1 MHYCVCDYF
10 FWAALNNKKLSTFR
24 VWLDIFAINQHL
36 PTEDLSQL
44 HDVIKHSRNFI
55 LVADVDGKPLR
66 RVWCLFEIMTWIVT
80 PDKPQM
86 FTFVGTMTQSTASPT
101 DGNEHTHA
109 CIYDQ
114 MTYVLMLCASYT
126 GNGTIATSSY
136 SFDTAEHSAIMA
148 LISTID
154 MEKSEAT
161 VASDREMIFK
171 DVIANVRRR

>member
-1 MHYCVCDYF
+1 
-10 FWAALNNKKLSTFR
+10 
-24 VWLDIFAINQHL
+24 
-36 PTEDLSQL
+36 
-44 HDVIKHSRNFI
+44 
-55 LVADVDGKPLR
+55 
-66 RVWCLFEIMTWIVT
+66 
-80 PDKPQM
+80 
-86 FTFVGTMTQSTASPT
+86 
-101 DGNEHTHA
+101 
-109 CIYDQ
+109 
-114 MTYVLMLCASYT
+114 MLCTSYT